1 MHTPGGGIVPPPG
14 RQFGILPQS
23 PLSPSSEYQYGG
35 PMLPSSIPIRGV
47 EGMATYAT
55 ISPPMSPA
63 HSSRPAPQ
71 APPQYP
77 EGRRE

>member
-1 MHTPGGGIVPPPG
+1 MHTQGGGMVPPTG
-14 RQFGILPQS
+14 QFGILPQS

-35 PMLPSSIPIRGV
+35 PLLPSSKPIRGV
-47 EGMATYAT
+47 VGMVTYAT

-63 HSSRPAPQ
+63 HSSRPAPE